1 MAYIWLHGGALA
13 SFIKLLSAKAQ
24 ALDNGVYYDFAFWT
38 GSKRQMN
45 YAINLYRSISISKN
59 SITLTIVF
67 DASKIVT
74 CILNNYVAKTDKPGE
89 MDRVN
94 IVMWPGH

>member
-1 MAYIWLHGGALA
+1 MAYVWLHDGALA
-13 SFIKLLSAKAQ
+13 SFIKLLFAKAQ
-24 ALDNGVYYDFAFWT
+24 TLENGVYYDFVFST
-38 GSKRQMN
+38 GSKGQMN
-45 YAINLYRSISISKN
+45 YAINLYRSISISKT

-74 CILNNYVAKTDKPGE
+74 RILNNYVAKTDKPGE
-89 MDRVN
+89 MDRFN